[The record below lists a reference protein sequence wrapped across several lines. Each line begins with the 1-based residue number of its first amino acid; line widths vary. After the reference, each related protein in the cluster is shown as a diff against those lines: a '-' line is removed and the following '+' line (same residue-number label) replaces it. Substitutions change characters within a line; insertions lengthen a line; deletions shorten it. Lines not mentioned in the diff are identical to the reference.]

1 MKNKIKFTY
10 IFLFIFI
17 QKILYSYEI
26 IRDPIFENYFEN
38 ISKELK
44 LNKVNVYLVNNKE
57 SNAFVINE
65 SIYFTTGLIKII
77 DNEDTLKAIY
87 LHEYGHLTK
96 KHLQQKK
103 IKNLETNDR
112 SKYLNLFSIGLAII
126 AGNSDIGIGSSI
138 TLNTNLIN
146 EISKHSVNFEI
157 EADNFMIDQIKKNKI
172 NTSELISFLK
182 KIPKNKNNYFKTHP
196 NNSDRINNLNEIK
209 NKYSINSNEFNW
221 IKSKYSNNSE
231 IESFN
236 EFFKNLEK
244 GIFNQNENLDNIS
257 EYIIKYEVFKKGI
270 FVKNWEIDFH
280 KLLQINNDSFLKI
293 EYINYLLENNIVE
306 KYYVIEDL
314 KYDEDIMNEDF
325 YYYIFGKY
333 YNKIRKKNISNF
345 YFCQFYKSINSKN
358 KADFFCKKYDIKDIP
373 ILDKSYAL
381 FK

>member
-1 MKNKIKFTY
+1 MKNKIKFIY
-10 IFLFIFI
+10 IFFFIFI
-17 QKILYSYEI
+17 QKSLYSYEI
-26 IRDPIFENYFEN
+26 IRDPIFENYFQN
-38 ISKELK
+38 ISEELK
-44 LNKVNVYLVNNKE
+44 LDKVNVYLVNNKN

-65 SIYFTTGLIKII
+65 SIYFTTGLIKTIN
-77 DNEDTLKAIY
+77 NEDTLKAIY

-96 KHLQQKK
+96 KHLQTKK
-103 IKNLETNDR
+103 IKNHELNDR

-126 AGNSDIGIGSSI
+126 SGNSDIGIGSNI
-138 TLNTNLIN
+138 TLNSNLIN
-146 EISKHSVNFEI
+146 EISKHTVNFEI
-157 EADNFMIDQIKKNKI
+157 EADNFMIDQIKKNEI

-196 NNSDRINNLNEIK
+196 NNDDRINNLNEIK
-209 NKYSINSNEFNW
+209 NKYSINSNKFNW

-236 EFFKNLEK
+236 IFFKNLEK
-244 GIFNQNENLDNIS
+244 GIFNQDEKLMNIS
-257 EYIIKYEVFKKGI
+257 EHIIKYEAFKKGI
-270 FVKNWEIDFH
+270 MVNDWEIYFQ
-280 KLLQINNDSFLKI
+280 KLLEINDDSFLKI

-306 KYYVIEDL
+306 KYYEIEDL

-333 YNKIRKKNISNF
+333 YNEIGNRNISNF
-345 YFCQFYKSINSKN
+345 FFCQFYKSINSKN